1 MKITRIRLEQFK
13 QFRKPVE
20 ITGLTDGINLFTGP
34 NEAGKSTIVAAV
46 RAAFFERHRSGSVDD
61 LRPWGDMSASP
72 TVELDFTVAG
82 RPYRLTKSFLGKKRC
97 ELQAGPQRLDG
108 ALAEDHLAEL
118 LGFQYAGKD
127 RKSVV

>member
-46 RAAFFERHRSGSVDD
+46 RAAFFERHRSSSVDTCGHGATRLHRRRWNSTSP
-61 LRPWGDMSASP
+61 LRAFPIA
-72 TVELDFTVAG
+72 
-82 RPYRLTKSFLGKKRC
+82 
-97 ELQAGPQRLDG
+97 
-108 ALAEDHLAEL
+108 
-118 LGFQYAGKD
+118 
-127 RKSVV
+127 